1 MSFLRRE
8 DITEE
13 RIAAWIAEGK
23 KLGYKGYMTRQ
34 QREASRRRFLSK
46 LHRTDPLWIFGYGSL
61 MWAPAFDHAERAP
74 AMLHGWHRSFC
85 FWTAMGR
92 GTPAMPGLM
101 LALERG
107 GQCQGVAYR
116 IAPSK
121 VHSETEVVWRREMIS
136 GVYRPQWVTVST
148 AKGPRPAVT
157 FVINRGHQLYTGRIS
172 RQKVA
177 HHIAFAEGRNGTC
190 RDYLSNTMAHLTQLG
205 IVDRDMKELS
215 RLVRHLRAD
224 MPPMEVRPGQTP
236 GQNPTP
242 NPQQEATLAASQN
255 TGRDVA

>member
-13 RIAAWIAEGK
+13 RIAVWIAEAR
-23 KLGYKGYMTRQ
+23 KLGYNYFLTRE
-34 QREASRRRFLSK
+34 QRQASRRRFLSRLK
-46 LHRTDPLWIFGYGSL
+46 RGDDLWIFGYGSL
-61 MWAPAFDHAERAP
+61 MWAPAFDYAERQP

-92 GTPAMPGLM
+92 GSPALPGLM

-116 IAPSK
+116 IAPAK

-136 GVYRPQWVTVST
+136 GVYRPQWVTVNTS
-148 AKGPRPAVT
+148 KGPRRAVT
-157 FVINRGHQLYTGRIS
+157 FVINRGHRQYTGRLA

-177 HHIAFAEGRNGTC
+177 HHVAFAEGRNGTC
-190 RDYLSNTMAHLTQLG
+190 RDYLSNTMEHLTMLG
-205 IVDRDMKELS
+205 IVDREMKELS

-224 MPPMEVRPGQTP
+224 LPPAELRPNQT
-236 GQNPTP
+236 
-242 NPQQEATLAASQN
+242 AA
-255 TGRDVA
+255 GRDVA